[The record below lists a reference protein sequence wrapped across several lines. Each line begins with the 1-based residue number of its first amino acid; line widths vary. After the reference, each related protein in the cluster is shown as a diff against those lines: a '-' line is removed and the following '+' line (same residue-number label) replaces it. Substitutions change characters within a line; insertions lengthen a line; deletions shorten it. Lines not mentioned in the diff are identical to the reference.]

1 MPLFGIPE
9 NLVIADPFVG
19 GFTLIPTAYQI
30 SLSNSGFAEV
40 SINGLMGDKT
50 SPDMEAVRH
59 KMLTGF
65 SILELMAEVSR
76 RIKNGENKKERV
88 KNAIR

>member
-19 GFTLIPTAYQI
+19 GFTLIPTAYNI
-30 SLSNSGFAEV
+30 SLSNSGFPEV
-40 SINGLMGDKT
+40 SINGHIGEIT
-50 SPDMEAVRH
+50 TPNMEAVRQ

-65 SILELMAEVSR
+65 SVLELMAEVSR